1 MSILIRGAEMPK
13 ETTAFVFSKNG
24 KVSRFSVGA
33 SKDRMFE
40 AVEIQ
45 TPHGRLIDADDFLN
59 KLVVEIGMAKDLIDD
74 EFCRKIA
81 EKLIESLIKDVGNQ
95 PTIVEAEEET

>member
-40 AVEIQ
+40 AVEIP
-45 TPHGRLIDADDFLN
+45 TPHGRLIDEEA
-59 KLVVEIGMAKDLIDD
+59 VIDHFVSLSNN
-74 EFCRKIA
+74 EWNQNVSTSWANAFA
-81 EKLIESLIKDVGNQ
+81 EAASDISDI
-95 PTIVEAEEET
+95 PTIIGAEEGG